1 MELTKLQ
8 SILLPDRKICNEDEL
23 YFRRKSVDQF
33 ETKPIHDNETK
44 PTHNNEIKSI
54 HNVEFNF
61 VYYDELERKLV
72 FKKYA
77 RSKFNTYFNSFSINK
92 WQTYTKI
99 SSLQLKLRLKGS
111 FVVRVFSGVL
121 DDKSTIDSRILI
133 EKVEGDGEKIMN
145 IPISTTQNG
154 SIFFELE
161 ALEDN
166 CEFHGGEW
174 LTTIEES
181 KINAAKV
188 AIVICTYKREEYIER
203 NITTINERLFAN
215 DSSSLKNDLY
225 IYIVDN
231 AKTLDIQKF
240 SSPNIQVIP
249 NMNAGGAGGFT
260 RGILAAKADK
270 DKHGLTHVLLMD
282 DDIQIEPESIART
295 VNFLKLQKPKYA
307 DAFIGG
313 SMMRLDKQHVIHETG
328 ARWNHGKFIPVKPN
342 LDVREWQ
349 AVLKNEIPEPINYFG
364 WWYCAIPLSTCTDDN
379 LPLPIFIRLDDVE
392 YNIRNIRH
400 GISLNGISV
409 WHRPF
414 ERNHTPELL
423 YYYFRNFLITRVS
436 QVSSPRALKV
446 VWMIFVQLVINLLN
460 YDYKQCELILDAID
474 DFYKGMDWLVSQDP
488 AELHTKISS
497 KATRMRE
504 IKELD
509 FPLQLTA
516 FYRSLDFIDRGFGK
530 LIRIITF
537 NGLIL
542 PANRISVVTIDVSH
556 QIKRL
561 GSMYR
566 AKRVLQYDI
575 TTNQGF
581 VLERSISKTFCI
593 LVRFT
598 LTALKLM
605 FTLGRKNNEYRE
617 KIPQVRTKDFWVNFL
632 KIPDYKG

>member
-1 MELTKLQ
+1 MEITKLQ
-8 SILLPDRKICNEDEL
+8 SILLPDRQICTEDEL
-23 YFRRKSVDQF
+23 YFRIKSIDQYESKPVRNVEFNSINTF
-33 ETKPIHDNETK
+33 EF
-44 PTHNNEIKSI
+44 KSI

-99 SSLQLKLRLKGS
+99 SSLHLKLRLKGS

-121 DDKSTIDSRILI
+121 DDKSTIDSRILM

-145 IPISTTQNG
+145 IPISATQNG

-166 CEFHGGEW
+166 CEFYGGEW

-203 NITTINERLFAN
+203 NITTINDRLFAN
-215 DSSSLKNDLY
+215 DGSSLKNDLF

-231 AKTLDIQKF
+231 AKTLDVQKF

-270 DKHGLTHVLLMD
+270 DKHGLTHVMLMD
-282 DDIQIEPESIART
+282 DDVIIEAESIART
-295 VNFLKLQKPKYA
+295 IRFLKLLKPEYA
-307 DAFIGG
+307 DSFLGG
-313 SMMRLDKQHVIHETG
+313 SMMRLDKQYIIHETG
-328 ARWNHGKFIPVKPN
+328 ARWNHGQFIPLKLN
-342 LDVREWQ
+342 LDARKWH
-349 AVLKNEIPEPINYFG
+349 AVLMNEIPEPVNYFG
-364 WWYCAIPLSTCTDDN
+364 WWYCVMPLSICTDDN

-392 YNIRNIRH
+392 YNVKNIQH

-414 ERNHTPELL
+414 DRNHSPIIL
-423 YYYFRNFLITRVS
+423 YYFFRNFLITRVN
-436 QVSSPRALKV
+436 QISSAQTLRVIRIILGQIV
-446 VWMIFVQLVINLLN
+446 VNLLH
-460 YDYKQCELILDAID
+460 YDYGQCEMILDAID
-474 DFYKGMDWLVSQDP
+474 DFYKGMDWLVAQNP
-488 AELHTKISS
+488 AELHARVSS
-497 KATRMRE
+497 KAVKFQDM
-504 IKELD
+504 KDLN
-509 FPLQLTA
+509 FPLTLTA
-516 FYRSLDFIDRGFGK
+516 FNQSLQFNDSGVRKI
-530 LIRIITF
+530 IRRVTF

-542 PANRISVVTIDVSH
+542 PANKDSVITIDMSH
-556 QIKRL
+556 HRKRI
-561 GSMYR
+561 GNIYR
-566 AKRVLQYDI
+566 ARRVLQYNI

-581 VLERSISKTFCI
+581 VLERSLSKTLSV
-593 LVRFT
+593 LVRF
-598 LTALKLM
+598 ALISIKML
-605 FTLGRKNNEYRE
+605 FTLSRKNDEYRE
-617 KIPQVRTKDFWVNFL
+617 RIPHVRTKRFWMEYLN
-632 KIPDYKG
+632 IQDNTG

>member
-1 MELTKLQ
+1 MEFTKLQ
-8 SILLPDRKICNEDEL
+8 SIILPDRQICAEDEL
-23 YFRRKSVDQF
+23 YFRINSTHRA
-33 ETKPIHDNETK
+33 KPNI
-44 PTHNNEIKSI
+44 
-54 HNVEFNF
+54 
-61 VYYDELERKLV
+61 VYYYQEHKSAHFDEMGRKLV
-72 FKKYA
+72 FQKYDQC
-77 RSKFNTYFNSFSINK
+77 KFNTFFNSFSINK
-92 WQTYTKI
+92 WHTYTKL
-99 SSLQLKLRLKGS
+99 SSLQLKLLIKGS

-121 DDKSTIDSRILI
+121 DDKSTIDSRILM

-145 IPISTTQNG
+145 IPISADQNG

-166 CEFHGGEW
+166 CEFYGGEW

-181 KINAAKV
+181 KINAARV

-203 NITTINERLFAN
+203 NIATINERLFTN
-215 DSSSLKNDLY
+215 DSSSLKNDLF

-231 AKTLDIQKF
+231 AKTLDIQKL

-260 RGILAAKADK
+260 RGILAAKADM

-282 DDIQIEPESIART
+282 DDIQIEPESISRT
-295 VNFLKLQKPKYA
+295 VNFLKLKKPKYA

-313 SMMRLDKQHVIHETG
+313 SMMRLDKQYVIHETG
-328 ARWNHGKFIPVKPN
+328 ARWNHGQFIPVKPN
-342 LDVREWQ
+342 LDAREWQ
-349 AVLKNEIPEPINYFG
+349 AVLKNEIPEPVNYFG
-364 WWYCAIPLSTCTDDN
+364 WWYCVIPLSTCTDDN

-414 ERNHTPELL
+414 DRNHTPVLL
-423 YYYFRNFLITRVS
+423 YYFFRNFLITRVS

-446 VWMIFVQLVINLLN
+446 IRMIFGQLVINLIH
-460 YDYKQCELILDAID
+460 YDYSQCEMIFDAVD

-488 AELHTKISS
+488 AELHAKVSS
-497 KATRMRE
+497 KATKMSD
-504 IKELD
+504 IKDLN
-509 FPLQLTA
+509 FPFHLTA
-516 FYRSLDFIDRGFGK
+516 FYRSLEFIDKGFRK
-530 LIRIITF
+530 IIRRITF

-542 PANRISVVTIDVSH
+542 PANRISVVTIDMSH
-556 QIKRL
+556 QRKRI

-581 VLERSISKTFCI
+581 VLERSLSKTISI
-593 LVRFT
+593 LMRFT
-598 LTALKLM
+598 MTAIKLM

-617 KIPQVRTKDFWVNFL
+617 KIPQVRTKDFWVDFL
-632 KIPDYKG
+632 KIQDYKG